1 MTGRRSI
8 GIGLAVAV
16 MLGGAA
22 SAPARAQNAV
32 YAYPMAG
39 QSLDQ
44 QQKDNWEC
52 HNWSVQQTGYD
63 PQRPPPAPG
72 VGYASP
78 PPPQSSGGLG
88 SGQAGQ
94 GGVVR
99 DAAAGALG
107 GAIIGGIAGDA
118 GKGAAIGAVTTTLFG
133 GIKRRNR
140 QQEEEQWRQQQYQ
153 QQQYQQQQY
162 QQQVQA
168 MSQNFYRAFAACM
181 SARDYQ
187 VQ

>member
-1 MTGRRSI
+1 MTSSRSI
-8 GIGLAVAV
+8 GVGLAVAV

-52 HNWSVQQTGYD
+52 HSWSVQQTGYD
-63 PQRPPPAPG
+63 PQRPPPGPG
-72 VGYASP
+72 IAYAP

-94 GGVVR
+94 GGVAR

-118 GKGAAIGAVTTTLFG
+118 GKGAAYGAAATTLFG

-140 QQEEEQWRQQQYQ
+140 RQQEQQWQQQQYQ

-162 QQQVQA
+162 DQQIQA
-168 MSQNFYRAFAACM
+168 MSHNFYRAYTACM
-181 SARDYQ
+181 SARKYQ

>member
-1 MTGRRSI
+1 MTSSRSI
-8 GIGLAVAV
+8 GVGLAVAV

-22 SAPARAQNAV
+22 SAPAGAQNAV

-44 QQKDNWEC
+44 QQRDNWEC
-52 HNWSVQQTGYD
+52 HNWSVQQSGYD
-63 PQRPPPAPG
+63 PQRPPPGPG
-72 VGYASP
+72 VAYAP
-78 PPPQSSGGLG
+78 APQQSSGVMGLG
-88 SGQAGQ
+88 Q
-94 GGVVR
+94 GAPVQ
-99 DAAAGALG
+99 DAAKGALG
-107 GAIIGGIAGDA
+107 GAIFGAIAGDA

-133 GIKRRNR
+133 GIRRRNR
-140 QQEEEQWRQQQYQ
+140 QQEEQQWRQQQYQ

-168 MSQNFYRAFAACM
+168 LTHNYNRAFAACM
-181 SARDYQ
+181 SARKYQ

>member
-1 MTGRRSI
+1 MTSPRSI
-8 GIGLAVAV
+8 GVSLAFAV

-22 SAPARAQNAV
+22 SAPAGAQNAV

-39 QSLDQ
+39 QSLEQ
-44 QQKDNWEC
+44 QQQDNWEC

-63 PQRPPPAPG
+63 PQRPPPGPG
-72 VGYASP
+72 IAYA

-88 SGQAGQ
+88 SSDVGQ
-94 GGVVR
+94 GGVAR
-99 DAAAGALG
+99 DAAKGALG
-107 GAIIGGIAGDA
+107 GAIFGGIAGDA

-133 GIKRRNR
+133 GIRRSNQR
-140 QQEEEQWRQQQYQ
+140 SQEEAWRQQQYQ

-168 MSQNFYRAFAACM
+168 QSQNYTRAYAACM
-181 SARDYQ
+181 SGRQYQ